1 MRLWELE
8 SLVNPTQLWE
18 PESVMEPM
26 TPEERMEISK
36 RMMAKSNP
44 AEKAGLEAVAA
55 AGFLRCRGHFCGGAG
70 IRPFLV
76 LRPHYVDLGI
86 CGH

>member
-26 TPEERMEISK
+26 TPEERMEIRK
-36 RMMAKSNP
+36 RMMAKS
-44 AEKAGLEAVAA
+44 KAAFRPGWKQLQLQGSYGAVVTFAVALA
-55 AGFLRCRGHFCGGAG
+55 SG
-70 IRPFLV
+70 PFWCCV
-76 LRPHYVDLGI
+76 HTT
-86 CGH
+86 